1 MQFVDDIREV
11 MVEKHDALKDIPS
24 VRLLH
29 TSDLHLD
36 AVDSCDLLRDVIH
49 TANTHAVDLM
59 VIAGDFFDNTRVG
72 QDTLEKSL
80 EYLNNLEMPLVIL
93 PGNHDQLD
101 DHSIYHRFDLS
112 VVTSDVRLITEL
124 NGQQVVFPEL
134 GLGVWGRAMEEHS
147 LDFHPLDGAPSRGE
161 LPFQVGLGHGFHFHS
176 GEMVDRASPILPNEI
191 ESTHYDY
198 IGLGHVHVFRD
209 VSAGDVRAF
218 YSGAPDPVRF
228 PQPGPGAAVVVTLE
242 QGAQATI
249 EGVPVLSIV
258 QDSE

>member
-1 MQFVDDIREV
+1 MEQD
-11 MVEKHDALKDIPS
+11 DALKAVPS

-36 AVDSCDLLRDVIH
+36 SLDSCDLLRDVID
-49 TANTHAVDLM
+49 TANAHAVNLM

-72 QDTLEKSL
+72 QDTLEKAL

-101 DHSIYHRFDLS
+101 DHSIYHRLDLS

-124 NGQQVVFPEL
+124 DGERIVFPEL
-134 GLGVWGRAMEEHS
+134 GLGVWGRAMEEHTI
-147 LDFHPLDGAPSRGE
+147 DFHPLDGAPSRDD
-161 LPFQVGLGHGFHFHS
+161 LPFQVALGHGFHFHA
-176 GEMVDRASPILPNEI
+176 GEMIDRASPILPSEI
-191 ESTHYDY
+191 ESTDYDY

-209 VSAGDVRAF
+209 VSAGNVRAF

-228 PQPGPGAAVVVTLE
+228 PKSGPGEAALVTLE
-242 QGAQATI
+242 RGNRAAI
-249 EGVPVLSIV
+249 EVVPVLGPV
-258 QDSE
+258 QEDE